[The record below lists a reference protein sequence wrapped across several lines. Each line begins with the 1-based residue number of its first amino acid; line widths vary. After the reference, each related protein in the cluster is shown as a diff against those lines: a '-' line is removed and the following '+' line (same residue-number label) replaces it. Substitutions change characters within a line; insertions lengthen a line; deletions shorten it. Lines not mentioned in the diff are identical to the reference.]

1 MIKKLEKIPG
11 ALKFLSAMVIVYIVA
26 GFFNFEYILSASGNL
41 AKNTIEIIPILLLA
55 YIAVFLINLFV
66 SPERIKRHLGHD
78 SGFRGWIYASLG
90 SILFSGPPYVILPIL
105 GELKNHGMRYSFIT
119 VSLNNRN
126 VQPAFLPVMI
136 YYFGLP
142 FTAIIS
148 VYILIFAIL
157 SGMIMGKLMS
167 R

>member
-11 ALKFLSAMVIVYIVA
+11 AVKFLSAMVTVYIVA
-26 GFFNFEYILSASGNL
+26 GLINFEYILSISGNL
-41 AKNTIEIIPILLLA
+41 GKNIIEIIPIILLA
-55 YIAVFLINLFV
+55 YIAVFIINLYV

-78 SGFRGWIYASLG
+78 SGLKGWAYASLG
-90 SILFSGPPYVILPIL
+90 SIIFSGPPYVILPIL
-105 GELKNHGMRYSFIT
+105 GELKNHGMRYSFIA
-119 VSLNNRN
+119 VFLNNRN

-136 YYFGLP
+136 YYFGLT
-142 FTAIIS
+142 FTVVVS